1 MLPVTFVIKST
12 DNITSIRTKLKEDAL
27 KTYPVKSI
35 VEKYLSC
42 IEEVINIPVLMD
54 CFAEVESNGLII
66 DVLNE
71 IVLQSKV
78 EFNYEDDEEENK
90 EPSLFD

>member
-1 MLPVTFVIKST
+1 M
-12 DNITSIRTKLKEDAL
+12 
-27 KTYPVKSI
+27 
-35 VEKYLSC
+35 
-42 IEEVINIPVLMD
+42 
-54 CFAEVESNGLII
+54 